1 MNIMTI
7 PLDKLR
13 LSPRN
18 VRKTGGASIESL
30 AASIHAHGLIQN
42 LTVSPADDGT
52 YAVEAGSRRWRAL
65 QHLKDAGQL
74 AHDYGVPCQVLLDMD
89 AGQSAEVS
97 LAENMIRHAM
107 HPADEFDAIARLVQ
121 DGLTIGEISI
131 RFGQSELF
139 VKQRLKLANVA
150 PDILADYRTGE
161 ATLEQMMALALTDD
175 QALQARIWKGAKNE
189 WQREPDRLRQQITG
203 QETSTESRLGKF
215 VGLDAYEKAGG
226 AVRRDLFGDDA
237 YMQDAELLAQLA
249 LAKLE
254 RTAEKVRIKEG
265 WMWAEAREKFDYSDE
280 RVFSAIHPT
289 YKGNK
294 ETWTDEA
301 KATAG
306 LIVTISHNGQ
316 TEIKR
321 GLVRPQDR
329 KAAATASGD
338 KEIKGGKKLSVP
350 GELSFA
356 AIQRLQAEATGILQ
370 AEIAEL
376 PRTSLALLAAELAG
390 RVFYKVDGYAS
401 YATSTDQRQWVHV
414 QRESSGR
421 MPGNLRDV
429 IPQSASGARFAATE
443 KAWKERLPTKKAE
456 LREWVL
462 AQDFDTIAKL
472 LAFLSSRELDL
483 VDCVAGQKQGAVD
496 LAAAAQVDLSKH
508 WVPSEEWLA
517 TLPKA
522 VVIAMVTEAAG
533 ATAAAPLAPLK
544 KDQLPHA
551 AIVLLPAGWLPKP
564 LRGPGYT
571 ASAVAGQP
579 AKSKPKAKAPAK
591 KKHAA
596 KKPASPTRAK
606 TKAAPKK
613 ASIKKAPAKKPAKAG
628 AK

>member
-1 MNIMTI
+1 MNIQTI
-7 PLDKLR
+7 PLEQLR

-65 QHLKDAGQL
+65 QHLKEAGQL
-74 AHDYGVPCQVLLDMD
+74 AADYAVPCQVLDMD

-107 HPADEFDAIARLVQ
+107 HPADEFDAIAHLVQ

-150 PDILADYRTGE
+150 PDILDEYRAGK

-175 QALQARIWKGAKNE
+175 QVLQARIWNGAKNE

-254 RTAEKVRIKEG
+254 RSAEKVRTKEG

-280 RVFSAIHPT
+280 RAFSTIYPT

-294 ETWTDEA
+294 EAWTDES
-301 KATAG
+301 KAAAG
-306 LIVTISHNGQ
+306 VIVTIGFNGQ

-329 KAAATASGD
+329 KAATAAAGEVEVKS
-338 KEIKGGKKLSVP
+338 GGKKINVP

-356 AIQRLQAEATGILQ
+356 AIQRLQAEATGILRPEV
-370 AEIAEL
+370 AAL
-376 PRTSLALLAAELAG
+376 PRTALALLAAELAG
-390 RVFYKVDGYAS
+390 RELYDYSIDYGSA
-401 YATSTDQRQWVHV
+401 QRRWVHV
-414 QRESSGR
+414 TRDASGR
-421 MPGNLRDV
+421 MNGGIRV
-429 IPQSASGARFAATE
+429 AMEQSPAGQRFEAIEAD
-443 KAWKERLPTKKAE
+443 WRGRLPKKKAE
-456 LREWVL
+456 FRAFLL
-462 AQDFDTIAKL
+462 LQDFDFIAKL
-472 LAFLSSRELDL
+472 LAFLAARELDV
-483 VDCVAGQKQGAVD
+483 VDISVDAKQGVVD
-496 LAAAAQVDLSKH
+496 LAMAAQVNLAAH
-508 WVPSEEWLA
+508 WKPTEEWLT

-522 VVIAMVTEAAG
+522 VIIAMVTEAAG
-533 ATAAAPLAPLK
+533 ETAAAPLANLK

-551 AIVLLPAGWLPKP
+551 AIGLLPAGWLPKP

-571 ASAVAGQP
+571 TGAATGQP
-579 AKSKPKAKAPAK
+579 TKSKPKTKAPAK
-591 KKHAA
+591 KKPAP
-596 KKPASPTRAK
+596 KKPAAPAKSK
-606 TKAAPKK
+606 TKAASKK
-613 ASIKKAPAKKPAKAG
+613 ASTKKAPAKKAPKAG
-628 AK
+628 TK